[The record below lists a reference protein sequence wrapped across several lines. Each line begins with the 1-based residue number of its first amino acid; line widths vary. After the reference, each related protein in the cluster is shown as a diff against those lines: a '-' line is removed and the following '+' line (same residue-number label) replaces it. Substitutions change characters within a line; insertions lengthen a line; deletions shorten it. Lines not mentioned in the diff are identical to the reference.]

1 MKKKKKFF
9 DDDWWKDLIVAVTA
23 TTISIILTFGTARLV
38 ERHQRNNDR
47 RMTAMMVISN
57 IESFARN
64 MEDMEKRLARRDSI
78 ATWLITLGEE
88 DIDLLPGDLL
98 GDMLTDVMMLETI
111 QYDKTAETIFSSNTD
126 TWRNLGN
133 YRFVENVGTCFSVM
147 KWIESYW
154 NGLVTEQIETFDRII
169 KTPDAFEGKNN
180 IEKMLR
186 DKAVRLKL
194 MLLHNSREWFMN
206 NTAEIRRINSE
217 NMQLFNISEQ
227 QVKAFTDARQ
237 YELQT
242 EESSHRELFPRLEL
256 DSLSSIQPYRQ
267 LLDSLRQASRKH

>member
-64 MEDMEKRLARRDSI
+64 MEEMEQRLAHRDST
-78 ATWLITLGEE
+78 ATWLITLSEE
-88 DIDLLPGDLL
+88 DIDLLPDDLL
-98 GDMLTDVMMLETI
+98 SDMLTDIMMLETL
-111 QYDKTAETIFSSNTD
+111 QYDKSTETIFSSNTD

-133 YRFVENVGTCFSVM
+133 YRFFENVGTCFSM
-147 KWIESYW
+147 MNWINEYW
-154 NGLVTEQIETFDRII
+154 NGLVTEQIETFDRVV
-169 KTPDAFEGKNN
+169 KNPDAFEGKNT

-186 DKAVRLKL
+186 DKEIRLKL
-194 MLLHNSREWFMN
+194 MLLHNSREWFIN
-206 NTAEIRRINSE
+206 NTAEIRRVNSE
-217 NMQLFNISEQ
+217 SMRLIGISEQ
-227 QVKAFTDARQ
+227 QVKDFTDARQ
-237 YELQT
+237 DEFHA
-242 EESSHRELFPRLEL
+242 EETSQRDIFPRLEL

-267 LLDSLRQASRKH
+267 LLDSLRQANRQH